1 MGALHNTATKTTH
14 ATTTRTNLLANGNPI
29 LQVTDASSNVL
40 VEVDPIALSAM
51 GAGALEDWQFNVT
64 GLPVVEEAT
73 GSGNA
78 AWVVLCDGNGDMV
91 TKIAAAGLVSPLAIV
106 SGKNVQFNS
115 IVYSGV

>member
-1 MGALHNTATKTTH
+1 MGAIHNTATKTTH
-14 ATTTRTNLLANGNPI
+14 ATTTRTNLLANGDPL
-29 LQVTDASSNVL
+29 LQVTNSSAEIL

-64 GLPVVEEAT
+64 GLPVVKEAIKT
-73 GSGNA
+73 GTA